1 MKTSFVLGVLVAAT
15 LAGPPLVAQT
25 GTPPVDQKQVDQ
37 QRRDAETQMRDAEK
51 QMRQAEQA
59 MRDAARKI
67 EDSTGK
73 MRERIER
80 RVVVFGDHARL
91 GVVLRHEKN
100 PATDA
105 VGAVIEAL
113 TPGGPAEEAG
123 LQAGDVITKFDGQL
137 LTTGTVDADEDE
149 SAPTARMMDLAKS
162 LTDGQKVALEVRRG
176 DTTLTLTVTARGS
189 VGPKVR
195 VFTRPH
201 VESPEV
207 HVESPEVEDIEIP
220 EIPEI
225 PDIDVDV
232 VVGRSWQDIELVA
245 LNADLGEYFGTS
257 EGLLVVRTPKDDGL
271 KLRAGDVILKIGD
284 RTPGSPSKAMRI
296 LRSYEGGESVAV
308 QVLRKREQV
317 TLSLQVPEWRLGH
330 QHHVAPIAPVVPAA
344 PPAPVAAPAAP
355 AKVPTR
361 V

>member
-1 MKTSFVLGVLVAAT
+1 
-15 LAGPPLVAQT
+15 
-25 GTPPVDQKQVDQ
+25 
-37 QRRDAETQMRDAEK
+37 
-51 QMRQAEQA
+51 
-59 MRDAARKI
+59 
-67 EDSTGK
+67 
-73 MRERIER
+73 
-80 RVVVFGDHARL
+80 
-91 GVVLRHEKN
+91 
-100 PATDA
+100 
-105 VGAVIEAL
+105 
-113 TPGGPAEEAG
+113 
-123 LQAGDVITKFDGQL
+123 
-137 LTTGTVDADEDE
+137 
-149 SAPTARMMDLAKS
+149 
-162 LTDGQKVALEVRRG
+162 
-176 DTTLTLTVTARGS
+176 
-189 VGPKVR
+189 
-195 VFTRPH
+195 
-201 VESPEV
+201 V